1 MKQILLSITFILF
14 VTYQSNAQG
23 NNDKELKKEVKKLKI
38 EQLKKL
44 KDEAAKADEE
54 SANKMAQINTK
65 KAELDRLNNEDIK
78 KRDEG
83 IAYFEE
89 QLRKVK
95 KDRPDVNATKPDRS
109 NTKCSFSIQIGAYK
123 NKDLAQYI
131 ENNPNFGIET
141 DEQGYKKYMLGFF
154 TSYWEAKKFSE
165 YLNQLGAQ
173 TYVVGF
179 YNGKR
184 VPDLKDM
191 TDCTF

>member
-1 MKQILLSITFILF
+1 MKHLFFLLACILVLN
-14 VTYQSNAQG
+14 VSNAQTE
-23 NNDKELKKEVKKLKI
+23 KELKKEVKKLKI

-54 SANKMAQINTK
+54 SANKMTQINTK
-65 KAELDRLNNEDIK
+65 QAELDRLKNEEIK
-78 KRDEG
+78 KRDDG

-95 KDRPDVNATKPDRS
+95 KERPDVNAAKPDRA
-109 NTKCSFSIQIGAYK
+109 NTKCSFSVQIGAYK
-123 NKDLAQYI
+123 SKDLTQYM
-131 ENNPNFGIET
+131 ESNPNFGIET
-141 DEQGYKKYMLGFF
+141 DENGYKKYLLGFF

-165 YLNQLGAQ
+165 YLNKLGAQ